1 MSRMHWAKSL
11 EQRIARLEAERER
24 LLNPRMAT
32 YRHPSGRRTMLLEV
46 ERKLLEAMATM
57 AGQPPST
64 KSYSDIKQL
73 KSPERALKR
82 KSRLKKR

>member
-11 EQRIARLEAERER
+11 ERRIARLEAERER
-24 LLNPRMAT
+24 LLNPRMTT
-32 YRHPSGRRTMLLEV
+32 YTHPSGRRTMLLEI
-46 ERKLLEAMATM
+46 ERKLLEARATM

-64 KSYSDIKQL
+64 KRYSDIRQL